1 MCLITKQSQS
11 KIASKD
17 ITCYKVLLALENK
30 INNVVF
36 YVSPVRHFTYFYN
49 NPDPDKIFKAEKP
62 YWLENYTCDDLK
74 PNYIDDEGVVNPQP
88 VSYEL
93 SSGFFHMY
101 KDYDSAIK
109 AIKKY
114 DSAAIKSIEKAVNIA
129 TEPSVIFECV
139 IPKGS
144 HYYEGVTSMHSFP
157 SIASDKLKI
166 IKQL

>member
-1 MCLITKQSQS
+1 MCLITKQLQS

-17 ITCYKVLLALENK
+17 ITCYKVLFELENT

-36 YVSPVRHFTYFYN
+36 YVSPFRHFTYFHN
-49 NPDPDKIFKAEKP
+49 NPDPNKVFKAEKP
-62 YWLENYTCDDLK
+62 YWLENYQCDDLK

-93 SSGFFHMY
+93 NSGFFHMY
-101 KDYDSAIK
+101 KDYDSAVK
-109 AIKKY
+109 E
-114 DSAAIKSIEKAVNIA
+114 IEKQKSAKIV
-129 TEPSVIFECV
+129 TEKIVIFECV

-144 HYYEGVTSMHSFP
+144 HYYEGVTSVYSLP

-166 IKQL
+166 VKQL